1 MKPQKNVVESEK
13 QKANL
18 LLLQVIL
25 LDTMFEGLDPESHQ
39 DLRLISFLSNFQY
52 LSSGK
57 NPTHLPTIQGRF
69 VFFVSKILDLNLQV
83 RFSG

>member
-39 DLRLISFLSNFQY
+39 DLRLISFLSNF
-52 LSSGK
+52 SVSFK
-57 NPTHLPTIQGRF
+57 WEKSTNLPTIHGKF
-69 VFFVSKILDLNLQV
+69 GGFVSDPRTLNLQV
-83 RFSG
+83 RISG